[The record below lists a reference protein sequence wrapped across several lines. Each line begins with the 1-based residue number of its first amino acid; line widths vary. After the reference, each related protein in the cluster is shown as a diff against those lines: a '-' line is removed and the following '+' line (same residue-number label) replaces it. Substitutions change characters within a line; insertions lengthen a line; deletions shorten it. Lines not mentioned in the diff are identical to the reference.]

1 VFKVN
6 PPLRSAADVAAL
18 QAGLLD
24 GTLDAVATDHAPH
37 PAEAKEA
44 PFDEAPPGMLGL
56 ETALAVV
63 LTALGSAARG
73 SSARNG
79 GRARRSRSGPDD
91 PGTEDRGAEE
101 RGTARGVA
109 ADPVIDRL
117 LGLMSW
123 QPARIAGLTS
133 QGGPVAPGAAANL
146 MVLDPSASWVVEPA
160 RLASRSRNTPFAG
173 RRLTGRIRHTVSRGV
188 AVVIDGEPTQ

>member
-1 VFKVN
+1 
-6 PPLRSAADVAAL
+6 VAAL

-63 LTALGSAARG
+63 LTALGSAAR
-73 SSARNG
+73 SSSPRNS
-79 GRARRSRSGPDD
+79 GRSRRSRSGSED
-91 PGTEDRGAEE
+91 PAPEDGGPEKH
-101 RGTARGVA
+101 GIARSVV
-109 ADPVIDRL
+109 ADPMIDRL

-123 QPARIAGLTS
+123 QPARIAGLAS
-133 QGGPVAPGAAANL
+133 QGGPVVPGAAANL
-146 MVLDPSASWVVEPA
+146 MVLDPSATWVVEPS